1 MFTFTSLGTPA
12 DLCCDGTWGT
22 EPTWDEAGEPDPWFD
37 VWLPLIL
44 LSNQQVPSCHLPAS
58 PATRHSVST
67 MNAKTSSGGEEEASG
82 MRNETLGEAKRRQVI
97 YVAYV
102 IAALDLTFLFMQ
114 MGIMPYLAKSLGL
127 DSVGFGYLQ
136 TIFGVLQL
144 VGGYIFGRFADQF
157 GARAALILS
166 CASGSIFFLLMS
178 LSTSI
183 PLLFLSR
190 LPAVFM
196 HGMPGAQK
204 VITDMTAPSQRAG
217 ALGRLGLCFGVGIIA
232 GSAMGGVL
240 STKFGIYVPT
250 YVGLVGSLINTLIAM
265 VWIPSQTKPK
275 SDHHMTEHS
284 TSRSGSLFSITEI
297 LRLMKFPGVME
308 VFIVKVFAGLPI
320 GLFMIMFSI
329 ISMDFFGLEAV
340 ESGYLMSY
348 FGVLQ
353 MVVQGLVVGKLASH
367 CTEMTLLRLSVFVF
381 AGVGLGMALM
391 RTVWHYCIIAVPLV
405 FAFSM
410 LATITDSILTKA
422 VPSSDTGAML
432 GICASVQPLTRTV
445 GPTIGGVLYKQ
456 FGVSSFGYLQLVV
469 NLGLFVYLLKSKIP
483 LGDVKSQ

>member
-1 MFTFTSLGTPA
+1 M
-12 DLCCDGTWGT
+12 
-22 EPTWDEAGEPDPWFD
+22 
-37 VWLPLIL
+37 
-44 LSNQQVPSCHLPAS
+44 
-58 PATRHSVST
+58 ST
-67 MNAKTSSGGEEEASG
+67 MNAKAISEGEEEASG
-82 MRNETLGEAKRRQVI
+82 MRNKTLAESGHSGEIKRGQVI
-97 YVAYV
+97 LVAYLT
-102 IAALDLTFLFMQ
+102 AALDLTFLFMQ
-114 MGIMPYLAKSLGL
+114 FGIIPYLAKNLGL

-136 TIFGVLQL
+136 TTFGVLQL

-166 CASGSIFFLLMS
+166 GASGSVFFLLMS

-190 LPAVFM
+190 LPGVFM
-196 HGMPGAQK
+196 HGIPGAQK
-204 VITDMTAPSQRAG
+204 LITDMTTPSQRAD
-217 ALGRLGLCFGVGIIA
+217 ALGKLGLCFGIGMIV
-232 GSAMGGVL
+232 GSALGGVL
-240 STKFGIYVPT
+240 STKFGIFVPA
-250 YVGLVGSLINTLIAM
+250 YVGLVGSLINTLIAV

-275 SDHHMTEHS
+275 LNQHVTEHS
-284 TSRSGSLFSITEI
+284 TSQSGSLFSIREI

-308 VFIVKVFAGLPI
+308 VFIVKVLAGLPI

-353 MVVQGLVVGKLASH
+353 MVVQGLVVGKLTNH
-367 CTEMTLLRLSVFVF
+367 CTEMTLLKLSVFVF

-469 NLGLFVYLLKSKIP
+469 NIGLFVYLLKSKIS
-483 LGDVKSQ
+483 LRETKSQ

>member
-1 MFTFTSLGTPA
+1 
-12 DLCCDGTWGT
+12 
-22 EPTWDEAGEPDPWFD
+22 
-37 VWLPLIL
+37 
-44 LSNQQVPSCHLPAS
+44 
-58 PATRHSVST
+58 VST

-82 MRNETLGEAKRRQVI
+82 MRNEAKRQQVI
-97 YVAYV
+97 RVAYV
-102 IAALDLTFLFMQ
+102 IAALDLTLLFMQ
-114 MGIMPYLAKSLGL
+114 LGVMPYLAKSLGL

-166 CASGSIFFLLMS
+166 CASGSIFFLLIS
-178 LSTSI
+178 FATNI

-190 LPAVFM
+190 LPSVFM

-204 VITDMTAPSQRAG
+204 VITDMTPPSQRAG
-217 ALGRLGLCFGVGIIA
+217 ALGKLGLCFGVGIIA

-240 STKFGIYVPT
+240 STKFGIYVPA

-284 TSRSGSLFSITEI
+284 TSQSGSLFSIREI
-297 LRLMKFPGVME
+297 VRLMKFPGVME

-353 MVVQGLVVGKLASH
+353 MV
-367 CTEMTLLRLSVFVF
+367 
-381 AGVGLGMALM
+381 
-391 RTVWHYCIIAVPLV
+391 
-405 FAFSM
+405 
-410 LATITDSILTKA
+410 
-422 VPSSDTGAML
+422 
-432 GICASVQPLTRTV
+432 
-445 GPTIGGVLYKQ
+445 
-456 FGVSSFGYLQLVV
+456 
-469 NLGLFVYLLKSKIP
+469 
-483 LGDVKSQ
+483 

>member
-1 MFTFTSLGTPA
+1 MTQQKHGSEITAHWLFKVCICVFCKLRLWVCHPA
-12 DLCCDGTWGT
+12 KAIFAHVVL
-22 EPTWDEAGEPDPWFD
+22 A
-37 VWLPLIL
+37 LIL
-44 LSNQQVPSCHLPAS
+44 ACLIKQQLQDFPIV
-58 PATRHSVST
+58 
-67 MNAKTSSGGEEEASG
+67 
-82 MRNETLGEAKRRQVI
+82 
-97 YVAYV
+97 
-102 IAALDLTFLFMQ
+102 
-114 MGIMPYLAKSLGL
+114 YLAKSLGL

-166 CASGSIFFLLMS
+166 CASGSIFFLLIS
-178 LSTSI
+178 FATNI

-190 LPAVFM
+190 LPSVFM

-204 VITDMTAPSQRAG
+204 VITDMTPPSQRAG
-217 ALGRLGLCFGVGIIA
+217 ALGKLGLCFGVGIIA

-240 STKFGIYVPT
+240 STKFGLLLST
-250 YVGLVGSLINTLIAM
+250 LNCINRVLTPMSSSAGT
-265 VWIPSQTKPK
+265 SQ
-275 SDHHMTEHS
+275 
-284 TSRSGSLFSITEI
+284 SGSLFSIREI
-297 LRLMKFPGVME
+297 VRLMKFPGVME

-456 FGVSSFGYLQLVV
+456 FGVSSFGYLQLMV

-483 LGDVKSQ
+483 LGEMKSQ

>member
-1 MFTFTSLGTPA
+1 
-12 DLCCDGTWGT
+12 
-22 EPTWDEAGEPDPWFD
+22 
-37 VWLPLIL
+37 
-44 LSNQQVPSCHLPAS
+44 
-58 PATRHSVST
+58 VST
-67 MNAKTSSGGEEEASG
+67 MNAKASSGGEEESSG
-82 MRNETLGEAKRRQVI
+82 MSSEVLGESGFLGEAKRGRVI
-97 YVAYV
+97 RVAYV

-114 MGIMPYLAKSLGL
+114 MGVMPYLGKSLGL

-136 TIFGVLQL
+136 TLFGVLQL
-144 VGGYIFGRFADQF
+144 VGGYIFGRFADKF

-166 CASGSIFFLLMS
+166 CVSGSIFFLLMS

-196 HGMPGAQK
+196 HGIPGAQK
-204 VITDMTAPSQRAG
+204 VITDMTPPSKRAG
-217 ALGRLGLCFGVGIIA
+217 ALGKLGLCFGVGIIS
-232 GSAMGGVL
+232 GSALGGVL
-240 STKFGIYVPT
+240 STKFSVYVPA

-275 SDHHMTEHS
+275 PDHHVKEHS
-284 TSRSGSLFSITEI
+284 DLFSIREI
-297 LRLMKFPGVME
+297 VRLMKFPGVME

-456 FGVSSFGYLQLVV
+456 FGVSSFGYLQLMV

-483 LGDVKSQ
+483 LEEMKSQ

>member
-1 MFTFTSLGTPA
+1 MTQQKHESEITAHWLFKVCICVGCKLRLWVYHLVKAMFAHVVLS
-12 DLCCDGTWGT
+12 
-22 EPTWDEAGEPDPWFD
+22 
-37 VWLPLIL
+37 LIL
-44 LSNQQVPSCHLPAS
+44 ACLIKQQLLNFSIFISQRV
-58 PATRHSVST
+58 
-67 MNAKTSSGGEEEASG
+67 
-82 MRNETLGEAKRRQVI
+82 
-97 YVAYV
+97 
-102 IAALDLTFLFMQ
+102 D
-114 MGIMPYLAKSLGL
+114 GL

-166 CASGSIFFLLMS
+166 CASGSCFFLLLS
-178 LSTSI
+178 LSTNI

-190 LPAVFM
+190 LPGVFM
-196 HGMPGAQK
+196 HGIPGAQK
-204 VITDMTAPSQRAG
+204 VITDVTTPSQRAG
-217 ALGRLGLCFGVGIIA
+217 ALGKLGFCFGVGIITVA
-232 GSAMGGVL
+232 PL
-240 STKFGIYVPT
+240 FGTDFVAIT
-250 YVGLVGSLINTLIAM
+250 VGAAKGC
-265 VWIPSQTKPK
+265 
-275 SDHHMTEHS
+275 
-284 TSRSGSLFSITEI
+284 TSPSGSLFSIREI

-308 VFIVKVFAGLPI
+308 IFIVKVFAGFPI

-353 MVVQGLVVGKLASH
+353 MVVQGLVVGKLASR
-367 CTEMTLLRLSVFVF
+367 CSEMTLLRLSVFVF

-391 RTVWHYCIIAVPLV
+391 RTVWHYCIIAAPLV

-422 VPSSDTGAML
+422 VPSSDTGTML

-456 FGVSSFGYLQLVV
+456 FGVSSFGYLQLMV

-483 LGDVKSQ
+483 LEEMKSQ

>member
-1 MFTFTSLGTPA
+1 MSA
-12 DLCCDGTWGT
+12 
-22 EPTWDEAGEPDPWFD
+22 
-37 VWLPLIL
+37 
-44 LSNQQVPSCHLPAS
+44 
-58 PATRHSVST
+58 
-67 MNAKTSSGGEEEASG
+67 MNAKAISEGEEEASG
-82 MRNETLGEAKRRQVI
+82 MRNETLVESGHSGAVRRRQVI
-97 YVAYV
+97 LVAYL

-114 MGIMPYLAKSLGL
+114 FGIMPYLAKSLGL

-136 TIFGVLQL
+136 TTFGVLQL
-144 VGGYIFGRFADQF
+144 VGGYIFGRFADRF

-166 CASGSIFFLLMS
+166 CSSGSVFFLLMS
-178 LSTSI
+178 ISTNI

-190 LPAVFM
+190 LPTVFM
-196 HGMPGAQK
+196 HGLPGAQK
-204 VITDMTAPSQRAG
+204 VVTDVTTPSQRAD
-217 ALGRLGLCFGVGIIA
+217 ALGKLGLCFGIGIIA
-232 GSAMGGVL
+232 GSVLGGVL
-240 STKFGIYVPT
+240 SSKFGIYVPT
-250 YVGLVGSLINTLIAM
+250 YVGLVGSLINTLIAIA
-265 VWIPSQTKPK
+265 WIPLQTKPK
-275 SDHHMTEHS
+275 SDHQETEHS
-284 TSRSGSLFSITEI
+284 NLFSIREI
-297 LRLMKFPGVME
+297 LRLMKFPGVKE

-353 MVVQGLVVGKLASH
+353 MVVQGLVVGKLANH

-445 GPTIGGVLYKQ
+445 GPTIGGILYKR
-456 FGVSSFGYLQLVV
+456 FGVSSFGYLQLIV
-469 NLGLFVYLLKSKIP
+469 NISLFVYLLKSKIP
-483 LGDVKSQ
+483 LKEMKSQ

>member
-1 MFTFTSLGTPA
+1 M
-12 DLCCDGTWGT
+12 
-22 EPTWDEAGEPDPWFD
+22 
-37 VWLPLIL
+37 
-44 LSNQQVPSCHLPAS
+44 
-58 PATRHSVST
+58 ST
-67 MNAKTSSGGEEEASG
+67 MNAKAISEGEEEASG
-82 MRNETLGEAKRRQVI
+82 MRNETLVESGHSEEIKRGQVI
-97 YVAYV
+97 LVAYL

-114 MGIMPYLAKSLGL
+114 FGIIPYLAKSLGL

-136 TIFGVLQL
+136 TTFGVLQL

-166 CASGSIFFLLMS
+166 GASGSVFFLLMS

-190 LPAVFM
+190 LPGVFM
-196 HGMPGAQK
+196 HGIPGAQK
-204 VITDMTAPSQRAG
+204 VIADMTTPSQRAD
-217 ALGRLGLCFGVGIIA
+217 ALGKLGLCFGIGMIV
-232 GSAMGGVL
+232 GSALGGVL
-240 STKFGIYVPT
+240 STKFGIFVPT
-250 YVGLVGSLINTLIAM
+250 YVGLVGSLINTLIAV

-275 SDHHMTEHS
+275 LNQHVTENS
-284 TSRSGSLFSITEI
+284 TSQSGSLFSIREI

-308 VFIVKVFAGLPI
+308 VFIVKVLAGLPI

-353 MVVQGLVVGKLASH
+353 MVVQGLVVGKLTNH

-432 GICASVQPLTRTV
+432 GICASVHPLTRTV

-469 NLGLFVYLLKSKIP
+469 NIGLFVYLLKSKIS
-483 LGDVKSQ
+483 LREMKSQ

>member
-1 MFTFTSLGTPA
+1 
-12 DLCCDGTWGT
+12 
-22 EPTWDEAGEPDPWFD
+22 
-37 VWLPLIL
+37 
-44 LSNQQVPSCHLPAS
+44 
-58 PATRHSVST
+58 VST
-67 MNAKTSSGGEEEASG
+67 MNAKTSYEGEEEASG
-82 MRNETLGEAKRRQVI
+82 TRNETLGESGYLGEAKRGQAIR
-97 YVAYV
+97 VAYV
-102 IAALDLTFLFMQ
+102 IAALDLTCLFMQ
-114 MGIMPYLAKSLGL
+114 MGVMPYLAKSLGL

-166 CASGSIFFLLMS
+166 CASGSVFFLLMS

-183 PLLFLSR
+183 PILFLSR
-190 LPAVFM
+190 LPGVFM
-196 HGMPGAQK
+196 HGIPGAQK
-204 VITDMTAPSQRAG
+204 VITDMTTPSQRAG
-217 ALGRLGLCFGVGIIA
+217 ALGKLGLCFGVAIIA
-232 GSAMGGVL
+232 GSALGGVL
-240 STKFGIYVPT
+240 STKFGIYVPA

-275 SDHHMTEHS
+275 SDHHVTENS
-284 TSRSGSLFSITEI
+284 TLFSIREI

-353 MVVQGLVVGKLASH
+353 MVVQGLVVGKLSSH
-367 CTEMTLLRLSVFVF
+367 YTEMTLLRLSIFVF

-456 FGVSSFGYLQLVV
+456 FGVSSFGYLQLMV
-469 NLGLFVYLLKSKIP
+469 NFGLFVYLLKSKIP
-483 LGDVKSQ
+483 LGEMKS

>member
-1 MFTFTSLGTPA
+1 VG
-12 DLCCDGTWGT
+12 
-22 EPTWDEAGEPDPWFD
+22 
-37 VWLPLIL
+37 
-44 LSNQQVPSCHLPAS
+44 
-58 PATRHSVST
+58 T
-67 MNAKTSSGGEEEASG
+67 MNAKTSSECEEEASA
-82 MRNETLGEAKRRQVI
+82 MKNDTLGESDRLGEVKRGQVI
-97 YVAYV
+97 RVVYV
-102 IAALDLTFLFMQ
+102 IAALDLTCLFMQ

-136 TIFGVLQL
+136 TTFGLLQL

-166 CASGSIFFLLMS
+166 CASASVFFLLMS

-190 LPAVFM
+190 LPGVFM
-196 HGMPGAQK
+196 HGIPGAQK
-204 VITDMTAPSQRAG
+204 VITDMTTPSQRAG
-217 ALGRLGLCFGVGIIA
+217 ALGKLGLCFGVAIIS
-232 GSAMGGVL
+232 GSALGGVL
-240 STKFGIYVPT
+240 STKFGTYAPM
-250 YVGLVGSLINTLIAM
+250 YVGLVGSLTNILIAV
-265 VWIPSQTKPK
+265 VWIPSRTKSK
-275 SDHHMTEHS
+275 SDHHGTEHS
-284 TSRSGSLFSITEI
+284 NLFSIGEI

-308 VFIVKVFAGLPI
+308 VFIVKVFAALPI

-329 ISMDFFGLEAV
+329 ISMEFFGLEAV

-348 FGVLQ
+348 FGILQ

-445 GPTIGGVLYKQ
+445 GPTIGGILYKQ
-456 FGVSSFGYLQLVV
+456 FGVSSFGYLQLMV
-469 NLGLFVYLLKSKIP
+469 NVGLFVYLLKSKIP
-483 LGDVKSQ
+483 LGEMKSQ

>member
-1 MFTFTSLGTPA
+1 
-12 DLCCDGTWGT
+12 
-22 EPTWDEAGEPDPWFD
+22 
-37 VWLPLIL
+37 
-44 LSNQQVPSCHLPAS
+44 
-58 PATRHSVST
+58 
-67 MNAKTSSGGEEEASG
+67 MNAKTSSEGEEEASG
-82 MRNETLGEAKRRQVI
+82 TRNETLGKSGYLGEAKRGQVI
-97 YVAYV
+97 RVAYA

-114 MGIMPYLAKSLGL
+114 MGVMPYLAKSLGL

-166 CASGSIFFLLMS
+166 CASGSVFFLLMS

-190 LPAVFM
+190 LPGVFM
-196 HGMPGAQK
+196 HGIPGAQK
-204 VITDMTAPSQRAG
+204 VITDMTTPSQRAG
-217 ALGRLGLCFGVGIIA
+217 ALGKLGLCFGVGIIA
-232 GSAMGGVL
+232 GSALGGVL
-240 STKFGIYVPT
+240 STKLGIYSPT

-275 SDHHMTEHS
+275 SDHHVPENRT
-284 TSRSGSLFSITEI
+284 SGSLFSIREI

-353 MVVQGLVVGKLASH
+353 
-367 CTEMTLLRLSVFVF
+367 
-381 AGVGLGMALM
+381 MALM

-456 FGVSSFGYLQLVV
+456 FGVSSFGYLQLMV
-469 NLGLFVYLLKSKIP
+469 NLGLFVYLLRSKIP
-483 LGDVKSQ
+483 LGEMKSQ

>member
-1 MFTFTSLGTPA
+1 
-12 DLCCDGTWGT
+12 
-22 EPTWDEAGEPDPWFD
+22 
-37 VWLPLIL
+37 
-44 LSNQQVPSCHLPAS
+44 
-58 PATRHSVST
+58 T
-67 MNAKTSSGGEEEASG
+67 MNTKAMSQSEEGASG
-82 MRNETLGEAKRRQVI
+82 MKNETPKENDCLGEVKRRQVI
-97 YVAYV
+97 LVAYL

-114 MGIMPYLAKSLGL
+114 IGIMPYLAKSLGL

-136 TIFGVLQL
+136 TTFGVLQL
-144 VGGYIFGRFADQF
+144 MGGYIFGRFADKF

-166 CASGSIFFLLMS
+166 CASGGVFFLLMS
-178 LSTSI
+178 ISTSI

-190 LPAVFM
+190 LPGLFM
-196 HGMPGAQK
+196 HGIPGAQK
-204 VITDMTAPSQRAG
+204 VITDMTTSSQRAD
-217 ALGRLGLCFGVGIIA
+217 ALGKLGLCFGIAIIT
-232 GSAMGGVL
+232 GSALGGVL
-240 STKFGIYVPT
+240 STKFGIFVPI
-250 YVGLVGSLINTLIAM
+250 YIGLVGSLINILIAV
-265 VWIPSQTKPK
+265 VWIPLQTKPK
-275 SDHHMTEHS
+275 SEHS
-284 TSRSGSLFSITEI
+284 TSQSGSLFSIREI

-308 VFIVKVFAGLPI
+308 VFIVKVFGGLPI

-353 MVVQGLVVGKLASH
+353 IVVQGLVVGRLTNH

-381 AGVGLGMALM
+381 ASVGLGMALM

-405 FAFSM
+405 FAFSV

-456 FGVSSFGYLQLVV
+456 FGVPSFGYLQLVV
-469 NLGLFVYLLKSKIP
+469 NIGLFVYLLKAKIP
-483 LGDVKSQ
+483 LREMKRQ

>member
-1 MFTFTSLGTPA
+1 
-12 DLCCDGTWGT
+12 
-22 EPTWDEAGEPDPWFD
+22 
-37 VWLPLIL
+37 
-44 LSNQQVPSCHLPAS
+44 
-58 PATRHSVST
+58 VST
-67 MNAKTSSGGEEEASG
+67 MNAKNSSEGEEEASG
-82 MRNETLGEAKRRQVI
+82 VRNETLGESGRLGEVKSRQVI
-97 YVAYV
+97 RVAYV

-127 DSVGFGYLQ
+127 DSVWFGYLQ
-136 TIFGVLQL
+136 TTFGVLQL

-166 CASGSIFFLLMS
+166 CASGSAMFLLMS

-183 PLLFLSR
+183 PLLFFSR
-190 LPAVFM
+190 LPGVFM
-196 HGMPGAQK
+196 HGIPGAQK
-204 VITDMTAPSQRAG
+204 VITDVTTPSQRAG
-217 ALGRLGLCFGVGIIA
+217 ALGNLGLCFGVGIIS
-232 GSAMGGVL
+232 GSVLGGFL
-240 STKFGIYVPT
+240 STKVSIYAPT
-250 YVGLVGSLINTLIAM
+250 YVGLVGSLINILIAV

-275 SDHHMTEHS
+275 SGHHETEHS
-284 TSRSGSLFSITEI
+284 NLFSIREI

-353 MVVQGLVVGKLASH
+353 MFVQGLVVGKLAHH

-456 FGVSSFGYLQLVV
+456 FGVSSFGYLQLMV
-469 NLGLFVYLLKSKIP
+469 NLGLFVYLLKSKIS
-483 LGDVKSQ
+483 LGEMKSH

>member
-1 MFTFTSLGTPA
+1 
-12 DLCCDGTWGT
+12 
-22 EPTWDEAGEPDPWFD
+22 
-37 VWLPLIL
+37 
-44 LSNQQVPSCHLPAS
+44 
-58 PATRHSVST
+58 ATT
-67 MNAKTSSGGEEEASG
+67 MNAKSSSEGEEETSG
-82 MRNETLGEAKRRQVI
+82 MRNETLGESGRLGEAKRRRVI
-97 YVAYV
+97 RVAYV

-114 MGIMPYLAKSLGL
+114 MGVMPYLAKSLGV

-144 VGGYIFGRFADQF
+144 VGGYIFGRFADKF

-166 CASGSIFFLLMS
+166 CASGSVFFLLMS

-190 LPAVFM
+190 LPGVFM

-204 VITDMTAPSQRAG
+204 VITDVASPSQRAG
-217 ALGRLGLCFGVGIIA
+217 ALGKLGLCFGVGIIA
-232 GSAMGGVL
+232 CPPNSGDYLFFVSVY
-240 STKFGIYVPT
+240 SIYVPT
-250 YVGLVGSLINTLIAM
+250 YVGLVGSLINTMIAM
-265 VWIPSQTKPK
+265 FWIPKQTKPK
-275 SDHHMTEHS
+275 SDHHMTEQS
-284 TSRSGSLFSITEI
+284 DLFSIREI

-308 VFIVKVFAGLPI
+308 VFIVKVFAGFPI

-367 CTEMTLLRLSVFVF
+367 CSEMTLLRLSVFVF
-381 AGVGLGMALM
+381 AIVGLGMALM
-391 RTVWHYCIIAVPLV
+391 RTVRHYCIIAVPLV

-410 LATITDSILTKA
+410 LATITNSILTKA

-432 GICASVQPLTRTV
+432 GICASVQSLTRTV

-456 FGVSSFGYLQLVV
+456 FGVSSFGYLQLMV

-483 LGDVKSQ
+483 LGEMKSQ

>member
-1 MFTFTSLGTPA
+1 
-12 DLCCDGTWGT
+12 
-22 EPTWDEAGEPDPWFD
+22 
-37 VWLPLIL
+37 
-44 LSNQQVPSCHLPAS
+44 
-58 PATRHSVST
+58 
-67 MNAKTSSGGEEEASG
+67 MNAKARSGGEEESSG
-82 MRNETLGEAKRRQVI
+82 MSSEVLGESGILGEAKRGQVI
-97 YVAYV
+97 RVAYV

-114 MGIMPYLAKSLGL
+114 MGVMPYMGKSLGL

-136 TIFGVLQL
+136 TLFGVLQL

-196 HGMPGAQK
+196 HGIPGAQK
-204 VITDMTAPSQRAG
+204 VITDMTPPSKRAG
-217 ALGRLGLCFGVGIIA
+217 ALGKLGLCFGVGIIS
-232 GSAMGGVL
+232 GSALGGVL
-240 STKFGIYVPT
+240 STKFSVYVPA

-265 VWIPSQTKPK
+265 IWIPSQTKPK
-275 SDHHMTEHS
+275 SDHHVTEHS
-284 TSRSGSLFSITEI
+284 TSQSGSLFSIREI
-297 LRLMKFPGVME
+297 VRLMKFPGVME

-456 FGVSSFGYLQLVV
+456 FGVSSFGYLQLMV
-469 NLGLFVYLLKSKIP
+469 NLGLFVYLLKGKIP
-483 LGDVKSQ
+483 LEEMKSQ

>member
-1 MFTFTSLGTPA
+1 M
-12 DLCCDGTWGT
+12 
-22 EPTWDEAGEPDPWFD
+22 
-37 VWLPLIL
+37 
-44 LSNQQVPSCHLPAS
+44 
-58 PATRHSVST
+58 ST
-67 MNAKTSSGGEEEASG
+67 MNTEASSGGEEEDLG
-82 MRNETLGEAKRRQVI
+82 MKSETLRESSFLGEVKRRQTI
-97 YVAYV
+97 LVAYLIV
-102 IAALDLTFLFMQ
+102 TLELTFLFMQ
-114 MGIMPYLAKSLGL
+114 MGVMPYLAKSLSL

-136 TIFGVLQL
+136 TTFGVLQL
-144 VGGYIFGRFADQF
+144 VGGPIFGRFADQF
-157 GARAALILS
+157 GTRAALILS
-166 CASGSIFFLLMS
+166 CASGSAFFLLMS
-178 LSTSI
+178 ISTSI

-196 HGMPGAQK
+196 HGLPGAQK
-204 VITDMTAPSQRAG
+204 VITDLTNPSQRAD
-217 ALGRLGLCFGVGIIA
+217 ALGKLGLCFGIGIII
-232 GSAMGGVL
+232 GSALGGVL
-240 STKFGIYVPT
+240 STKFSIFVPT
-250 YVGLVGSLINTLIAM
+250 YVGLVGNLINTMI
-265 VWIPSQTKPK
+265 VVVCIPLQAKPK
-275 SDHHMTEHS
+275 SDHRVTEHS
-284 TSRSGSLFSITEI
+284 SSQSGSVFSIREI

-320 GLFMIMFSI
+320 GLFLIMFSI

-353 MVVQGLVVGKLASH
+353 MVVQGLVIGKLTNN
-367 CTEMTLLRLSVFVF
+367 CTERTLLRLSVFVF

-410 LATITDSILTKA
+410 LGTITDSILTKA
-422 VPSSDTGAML
+422 VPSSDTGTML

-469 NLGLFVYLLKSKIP
+469 NIGLFVYLLKNKIP
-483 LGDVKSQ
+483 LREVKSQ

>member
-1 MFTFTSLGTPA
+1 
-12 DLCCDGTWGT
+12 
-22 EPTWDEAGEPDPWFD
+22 
-37 VWLPLIL
+37 
-44 LSNQQVPSCHLPAS
+44 
-58 PATRHSVST
+58 ST
-67 MNAKTSSGGEEEASG
+67 MNAKTSSAGEEEASG
-82 MRNETLGEAKRRQVI
+82 TRNETLGEAKRRQVI
-97 YVAYV
+97 RVAYV

-114 MGIMPYLAKSLGL
+114 MGLMPYLAKSLGL

-166 CASGSIFFLLMS
+166 CASGSIFFLLMT
-178 LSTSI
+178 LSTNI

-190 LPAVFM
+190 LPGVFM
-196 HGMPGAQK
+196 HGIPGAQK
-204 VITDMTAPSQRAG
+204 VITDVTTPSQRAG
-217 ALGRLGLCFGVGIIA
+217 ALGKLGFCFGVGIIA
-232 GSAMGGVL
+232 GSAVGGVL
-240 STKFGIYVPT
+240 STKFGVYVPT
-250 YVGLVGSLINTLIAM
+250 YVGLVGSLINTLIA
-265 VWIPSQTKPK
+265 VIWIPSQTKPK
-275 SDHHMTEHS
+275 SDHPLTEHS
-284 TSRSGSLFSITEI
+284 TSQSGSLFSIREI
-297 LRLMKFPGVME
+297 LRLMKFPGVTE
-308 VFIVKVFAGLPI
+308 VFTVKVLAGFPI

-353 MVVQGLVVGKLASH
+353 MVVQGLVVGKLAGRCS
-367 CTEMTLLRLSVFVF
+367 EMTLLRLSVFVF

-410 LATITDSILTKA
+410 LATITDSLLTKA

-445 GPTIGGVLYKQ
+445 GPTIGGLLYKQ
-456 FGVSSFGYLQLVV
+456 FGVSSFGYLQLMV

-483 LGDVKSQ
+483 LEEMKS